1 MKIIIDIYGGDN
13 APLAPLKGAEMAVK
27 ELGVEIIAVG
37 NEAKMKEICEKENIS
52 TEGFTFVDAPIVMP
66 VCAEPTSALKE
77 YKESSLVKG
86 LSLLA
91 EGEGDAYVGA
101 GSTGAIVVAAT
112 LIVKRIK
119 GIKRAALASVLPGLE
134 KDYML
139 LDLGANVECRPEML
153 NQFGMMGSVYMQSVE
168 GIKNPTVGLINIGVE
183 ESKGTEL
190 QKEAFALMQKADYNF
205 IGNVEVRDVPAGAC
219 DVAVADGWTG
229 NIVLKTIEGLGKG
242 FGKMLKSMLMKNAL
256 TKISALILKDSIR
269 NFKDKM
275 DSTKRG
281 GAPLLGIAKPVIKA
295 HGNSNPVAFK
305 NAINQA
311 KIFVETDINGTI
323 SAAIAKA
330 KEEKEA

>member
-37 NEAKMKEICEKENIS
+37 NEEEMKKICAEENIS
-52 TEGFTFVDAPIVMP
+52 TEGIEFVDAPLVMP

-91 EGEGDAYVGA
+91 EGAGDAYVGA

-119 GIKRAALASVLPGLE
+119 GIKRAALASVLPGME
-134 KDYML
+134 HDYML

-153 NQFGMMGSVYMQSVE
+153 NQFGMMGSVYMKSVV
-168 GIKNPTVGLINIGVE
+168 GIENPTVGLINIGVE

-190 QKEAFALMQKADYNF
+190 QKQALELMKKADYNF
-205 IGNVEVRDVPAGAC
+205 VGNVEVRDVPNGIC

-229 NIVLKTIEGLGKG
+229 NIVLKTIEGLGKS
-242 FGKMLKSMLMKNAL
+242 FGKMLKGMLKKNIL
-256 TKISALILKDSIR
+256 TKMSAVLLKDGLR
-269 NFKDKM
+269 AFKSKV
-275 DSTKRG
+275 DSSTRG

-305 NAINQA
+305 NAILQA
-311 KIFVETDINGTI
+311 KIFVETDVNGTI
-323 SAAIAKA
+323 SSALRNM
-330 KEEKEA
+330 KEESAE

>member
-1 MKIIIDIYGGDN
+1 MKIIFDIYGGDN

-37 NEAKMKEICEKENIS
+37 NEAEMKEICEKENIS
-52 TEGFTFVDAPIVMP
+52 TKGITFVDAPLVMP

-91 EGEGDAYVGA
+91 EGAGDAYVGA

-134 KDYML
+134 HDYML

-153 NQFGMMGSVYMQSVE
+153 VQFGMMGSVYMKSIE
-168 GIKNPTVGLINIGVE
+168 GIENPTVGLVNIGVE
-183 ESKGTEL
+183 ESKGTEIH
-190 QKEAFALMQKADYNF
+190 KEAYGLMQKADYNF

-242 FGKMLKSMLMKNAL
+242 FGKMLKGMLMKNIF
-256 TKISALILKDSIR
+256 TKISALFLKDGIKG
-269 NFKDKM
+269 FKAKM
-275 DSTKRG
+275 DSTTRG

-305 NAINQA
+305 NAIKQA

-323 SAAIAKA
+323 SSAIAKM
-330 KEEKEA
+330 KEDKAE

>member
-1 MKIIIDIYGGDN
+1 MKIIFDIYGGDN

-27 ELGVEIIAVG
+27 ELGVEIVAVG
-37 NEAKMKEICEKENIS
+37 NEAEMKEICEKENIS
-52 TEGFTFVDAPIVMP
+52 TEGITFVDAPLVMP
-66 VCAEPTSALKE
+66 VCADPTAALKE

-119 GIKRAALASVLPGLE
+119 GIKRAALASVMPGLE
-134 KDYML
+134 RDYML

-153 NQFGMMGSVYMQSVE
+153 VQFGMMGSVYMKSVE
-168 GIKNPTVGLINIGVE
+168 GIENPTVGLVNIGVE

-190 QKEAFALMQKADYNF
+190 HKEAYGLMKNADYNF

-219 DVAVADGWTG
+219 DVAVTDGWTG
-229 NIVLKTIEGLGKG
+229 NIVLKTVEGVGKG
-242 FGKMLKSMLMKNAL
+242 FGKMLKGMLMKNAL
-256 TKISALILKDSIR
+256 TKISALFLKDGIKS
-269 NFKDKM
+269 FKDKM
-275 DSTKRG
+275 DAGKRG

-295 HGNSNPVAFK
+295 HGNSDAFAFK

-323 SAAIAKA
+323 SAALAKA
-330 KEEKEA
+330 KEEKEI

>member
-1 MKIIIDIYGGDN
+1 MKIILDIYGGDN

-37 NEAKMKEICEKENIS
+37 NEAEMKEICEKEKIS
-52 TEGFTFVDAPIVMP
+52 TDGFTFVDAPLVMP

-112 LIVKRIK
+112 LVVKRIK
-119 GIKRAALASVLPGLE
+119 GIKRAALASVMPGLE
-134 KDYML
+134 HDYML

-153 NQFGMMGSVYMQSVE
+153 VQFGMMGSVYMKSVE
-168 GIKNPTVGLINIGVE
+168 GIENPTVGLVNIGVE
-183 ESKGTEL
+183 ESKGTEVH
-190 QKEAFALMQKADYNF
+190 KEAYGLMKNAGYNF

-219 DVAVADGWTG
+219 DVAVTDGWTG
-229 NIVLKTIEGLGKG
+229 NIVLKTVEGLGKG
-242 FGKMLKSMLMKNAL
+242 FGKMLKGMLMKNAL
-256 TKISALILKDSIR
+256 TKISALFLKDGIKS
-269 NFKDKM
+269 FKDKM
-275 DSTKRG
+275 DAGKRG

-295 HGNSNPVAFK
+295 HGNSDAFAFK

-323 SAAIAKA
+323 SAALAKA
-330 KEEKEA
+330 KEEKEI

>member
-1 MKIIIDIYGGDN
+1 MKIILDIYGGDN

-37 NEAKMKEICEKENIS
+37 NEAEMKEICEKEKIS
-52 TEGFTFVDAPIVMP
+52 TDGFTFVDAPLVMP

-86 LSLLA
+86 LELLSK
-91 EGEGDAYVGA
+91 GEGDAYVGA

-153 NQFGMMGSVYMQSVE
+153 NQFGMMGSVYMQSVM
-168 GIKNPTVGLINIGVE
+168 GIQNPTVGLINIGVE

-242 FGKMLKSMLMKNAL
+242 FGKMLKGMLMKNIF
-256 TKISALILKDSIR
+256 TKISALFLKDGIKG
-269 NFKDKM
+269 FKAKM
-275 DSTKRG
+275 DSTTRG
-281 GAPLLGIAKPVIKA
+281 GAPLLGIAIPVIKA

-305 NAINQA
+305 NAIKQA

-323 SAAIAKA
+323 SSAIAKM
-330 KEEKEA
+330 KEDKAE

>member
-1 MKIIIDIYGGDN
+1 MKIIFDIYGGDN

-37 NEAKMKEICEKENIS
+37 NEAEMKEICEKENIS
-52 TEGFTFVDAPIVMP
+52 TKGITFVDAPLVMP

-91 EGEGDAYVGA
+91 EGAGDAYVGA

-134 KDYML
+134 HDYML

-153 NQFGMMGSVYMQSVE
+153 VQCGMMGSVYMKSIE
-168 GIKNPTVGLINIGVE
+168 GIENPAVGLVNIGVE
-183 ESKGTEL
+183 ESKGTEIH
-190 QKEAFALMQKADYNF
+190 KEAYGLMQKADYNF

-242 FGKMLKSMLMKNAL
+242 FGKMLKGMLMKNVF
-256 TKISALILKDSIR
+256 TKISALFLKDGIKG
-269 NFKDKM
+269 FKAKM
-275 DSTKRG
+275 DSTTRG

-305 NAINQA
+305 NAIKQA

-323 SAAIAKA
+323 SSAIAKM
-330 KEEKEA
+330 KEDKAE

>member
-37 NEAKMKEICEKENIS
+37 NEAEMKEICEKENIS
-52 TEGFTFVDAPIVMP
+52 TEGFTFVDAPLVMP

-86 LSLLA
+86 LELLSK
-91 EGEGDAYVGA
+91 GEGDAYVGA

-134 KDYML
+134 HDYML

-168 GIKNPTVGLINIGVE
+168 GVKNPTVGLINIGVE

-242 FGKMLKSMLMKNAL
+242 FGKMLKGMLMKNGL
-256 TKISALILKDSIR
+256 TKICALVLKDGIR

-305 NAINQA
+305 NAIKQA

-323 SAAIAKA
+323 SSAIAKM
-330 KEEKEA
+330 KEEKAE

>member
-1 MKIIIDIYGGDN
+1 MKIIMDMYGGDN

-27 ELGVEIIAVG
+27 ELGTEIIAVG
-37 NEAKMKEICEKENIS
+37 NEAEMKKICEEENIS
-52 TEGFTFVDAPIVMP
+52 TKGFTFVDAPLVMP

-86 LSLLA
+86 LELLA
-91 EGEGDAYVGA
+91 AGEGDAYVGA

-119 GIKRAALASVLPGLE
+119 GIKRAALASVLPGME

-153 NQFGMMGSVYMQSVE
+153 NQFGMMGSVYMQSVQ
-168 GIKNPTVGLINIGVE
+168 GIENPTVGLINIGVE
-183 ESKGTEL
+183 ESKGTQL
-190 QKEAFALMQKADYNF
+190 QKDAFELMKKANYNF

-229 NIVLKTIEGLGKG
+229 NIVLKVIEGLGKS
-242 FGKMLKSMLMKNAL
+242 FGKMLKAMLMKNL
-256 TKISALILKDSIR
+256 FTKLSALFLKDGIKG
-269 NFKDKM
+269 FKNKV
-275 DSTKRG
+275 DSSTRG

-305 NAINQA
+305 NAVKQA
-311 KIFVETDINGTI
+311 KIFVETDVNGTI
-323 SAAIAKA
+323 SAALAKM
-330 KEEKEA
+330 KEEAAE

>member
-1 MKIIIDIYGGDN
+1 MKIILDIYGGDN

-37 NEAKMKEICEKENIS
+37 NEAEMKEICEKENIS
-52 TEGFTFVDAPIVMP
+52 TEGFTFVDAPLVMP

-86 LSLLA
+86 LELLSK
-91 EGEGDAYVGA
+91 GEGDAYVGA

-168 GIKNPTVGLINIGVE
+168 GIENPTVGLINIGVE

-190 QKEAFALMQKADYNF
+190 QKEAFALMQNADYNF

-242 FGKMLKSMLMKNAL
+242 FGRMLKGMLMKNL
-256 TKISALILKDSIR
+256 FTKMSAVFLKDGIR
-269 NFKDKM
+269 EFKGKM

-305 NAINQA
+305 NAIKQA

>member
-1 MKIIIDIYGGDN
+1 
-13 APLAPLKGAEMAVK
+13 
-27 ELGVEIIAVG
+27 
-37 NEAKMKEICEKENIS
+37 
-52 TEGFTFVDAPIVMP
+52 MP

-86 LSLLA
+86 LELLSK
-91 EGEGDAYVGA
+91 GEGDAYVGA
-101 GSTGAIVVAAT
+101 GSSGAIVVAAT

-134 KDYML
+134 HDYML

-153 NQFGMMGSVYMQSVE
+153 SQFGMMGSVYMKSVE
-168 GIKNPTVGLINIGVE
+168 GIENPTVGLINIGVE

-242 FGKMLKSMLMKNAL
+242 FGKMLKGMLMKNIF
-256 TKISALILKDSIR
+256 TKISALFLKDGIKG
-269 NFKDKM
+269 FKAKM
-275 DSTKRG
+275 DSTTRG

-305 NAINQA
+305 NAIKQA

-323 SAAIAKA
+323 SSAIAKM
-330 KEEKEA
+330 KEDKAE

>member
-1 MKIIIDIYGGDN
+1 MKIIMDMYGGDN

-27 ELGVEIIAVG
+27 ELGTEIIAVG
-37 NEAKMKEICEKENIS
+37 NEVEMKEICAKENID
-52 TEGFTFVDAPIVMP
+52 TTGFTFVDAPLVMP

-86 LSLLA
+86 LELLA
-91 EGEGDAYVGA
+91 AGEGDAYVGA

-119 GIKRAALASVLPGLE
+119 GIKRAALASVLPGME

-153 NQFGMMGSVYMQSVE
+153 NQFGMMGSVYMQSVQ
-168 GIKNPTVGLINIGVE
+168 GIENPTVGLINIGVE
-183 ESKGTEL
+183 ESKGTQL
-190 QKEAFALMQKADYNF
+190 QKDAFELMKKADYNF

-229 NIVLKTIEGLGKG
+229 NIVLKVIEGLGKS
-242 FGKMLKSMLMKNAL
+242 FGKMLKAMLMKNL
-256 TKISALILKDSIR
+256 FTKLSALFLKDGIKG
-269 NFKDKM
+269 FKNKV
-275 DSTKRG
+275 DSSTRG

-305 NAINQA
+305 NAVKQA
-311 KIFVETDINGTI
+311 KIFVETDVNGTI
-323 SAAIAKA
+323 SAALAKM
-330 KEEKEA
+330 KEEAAE

>member
-1 MKIIIDIYGGDN
+1 MYGGDN

-27 ELGVEIIAVG
+27 ELGTEIIAVG
-37 NEAKMKEICEKENIS
+37 NEAEMKKICEEENIS
-52 TEGFTFVDAPIVMP
+52 TKGFTFVDAPLVMP

-86 LSLLA
+86 LELLA
-91 EGEGDAYVGA
+91 AGEGDAYVGA

-119 GIKRAALASVLPGLE
+119 GIKRAALASVLPGME

-153 NQFGMMGSVYMQSVE
+153 NQFGMMGSVYMQSVQ
-168 GIKNPTVGLINIGVE
+168 GIENPTVGLINIGVE
-183 ESKGTEL
+183 ESKGTQL
-190 QKEAFALMQKADYNF
+190 QKDAFELMKKADYNF

-229 NIVLKTIEGLGKG
+229 NIVLKVIEGLGKS
-242 FGKMLKSMLMKNAL
+242 FGKMLKAMLMKNL
-256 TKISALILKDSIR
+256 FTKLSALFLKDGIKG
-269 NFKDKM
+269 FKNKV
-275 DSTKRG
+275 DSSTRG

-305 NAINQA
+305 NAVKQA
-311 KIFVETDINGTI
+311 KIFVETDVNGTI
-323 SAAIAKA
+323 SAALAKM
-330 KEEKEA
+330 KEEAAE

>member
-1 MKIIIDIYGGDN
+1 MKIIVDIYGGDY
-13 APLAPLKGAEMAVK
+13 APLAPLKGAELAVK

-37 NEAKMKEICEKENIS
+37 NEKEMREICEKEGIS
-52 TEGFTFVDAPIVMP
+52 TEGMEFVDAPLVMP

-86 LSLLA
+86 LSLLS
-91 EGEGDAYVGA
+91 EGAGDAYVGA

-119 GIKRAALASVLPGLE
+119 GIKRAALAAVMPGLE

-153 NQFGMMGSVYMQSVE
+153 NQFGMMGSVFMESVV
-168 GIKNPTVGLINIGVE
+168 GVKNPTVGLINIGVE
-183 ESKGTEL
+183 ESKGTDL
-190 QKEAFALMQKADYNF
+190 QKEALALMKNADYNF
-205 IGNVEVRDVPAGAC
+205 VGNVEVRDVPYGVC

-229 NIVLKTIEGLGKG
+229 NIVLKTVEGVGKG
-242 FGKMLKSMLMKNAL
+242 FGKMIKAMLKKNIFTML
-256 TKISALILKDSIR
+256 SALVLKGGLEEL
-269 NFKDKM
+269 KGKM

-295 HGNSNPVAFK
+295 HGNSNAVAFR
-305 NAINQA
+305 NAIEQA
-311 KIFVETDINGTI
+311 KIFTETDVNGTI
-323 SAAIAKA
+323 TKAIAKM
-330 KEEKEA
+330 KEKA

>member
-13 APLAPLKGAEMAVK
+13 APLAPLKGAEIAVK

-37 NEAKMKEICEKENIS
+37 NEAEMKEICEKENIS
-52 TEGFTFVDAPIVMP
+52 TAGFTFVDAPLVMP
-66 VCAEPTSALKE
+66 VCAEPTSSLKE

-134 KDYML
+134 HDYML

-153 NQFGMMGSVYMQSVE
+153 NQFGMMGSVYMKSVE
-168 GIKNPTVGLINIGVE
+168 GIENPTVGLINIGVE

-242 FGKMLKSMLMKNAL
+242 FGKMLRGMLMKNAL
-256 TKISALILKDSIR
+256 TKLSALFLKDGIKS
-269 NFKDKM
+269 FKTKM
-275 DSTKRG
+275 DSTTRG

-305 NAINQA
+305 NAIKQA

-323 SAAIAKA
+323 SSAIAKM
-330 KEEKEA
+330 KEEKAE

>member
-37 NEAKMKEICEKENIS
+37 NEAEMNEICERENIS
-52 TEGFTFVDAPIVMP
+52 TKGFTFVDAPLVMP

-86 LSLLA
+86 LELLSK
-91 EGEGDAYVGA
+91 GEGDAYVGA

-134 KDYML
+134 HDYML

-153 NQFGMMGSVYMQSVE
+153 SQFGMMGSVYMKSVE
-168 GIKNPTVGLINIGVE
+168 GIENPTVGLINIGVE

-242 FGKMLKSMLMKNAL
+242 FGKMLKGMLMKNIF
-256 TKISALILKDSIR
+256 TKISALFLKDGIKG
-269 NFKDKM
+269 FKAKM
-275 DSTKRG
+275 DSTTRG
-281 GAPLLGIAKPVIKA
+281 GAPLLGIARPVIKA

-305 NAINQA
+305 NAIKQA

-323 SAAIAKA
+323 SSAIAKM
-330 KEEKEA
+330 KEDKAE

>member
-37 NEAKMKEICEKENIS
+37 NEAEMKEICAKENIS
-52 TEGFTFVDAPIVMP
+52 TEGFTFVDAPLVMP

-86 LSLLA
+86 LELLSK
-91 EGEGDAYVGA
+91 GEGDAYVGA
-101 GSTGAIVVAAT
+101 GSTGAMVVAAT

-119 GIKRAALASVLPGLE
+119 GIKRAALASVLPGME

-153 NQFGMMGSVYMQSVE
+153 NQFGMMGSVYMQSVQ
-168 GIKNPTVGLINIGVE
+168 GIENPTVGLINIGVE

-190 QKEAFALMQKADYNF
+190 QKSAFELMKKADYNF
-205 IGNVEVRDVPAGAC
+205 IGNVEVRDVPNGIC

-229 NIVLKTIEGLGKG
+229 NIVLKTIEGLGKS
-242 FGKMLKSMLMKNAL
+242 FGKMLKGMLMKNIL
-256 TKISALILKDSIR
+256 TKLSALLLKDGLAT
-269 NFKDKM
+269 FKSKV
-275 DSTKRG
+275 DSTTRG

-305 NAINQA
+305 NAIKQA
-311 KIFVETDINGTI
+311 KIFVETDVNGTI
-323 SAAIAKA
+323 TAALAKM
-330 KEEKEA
+330 KEEAAE

>member
-37 NEAKMKEICEKENIS
+37 NETEMREICEKENIS
-52 TEGFTFVDAPIVMP
+52 TKGFTFVDAPLVMP
-66 VCAEPTSALKE
+66 VCAEPTSSLKE

-86 LSLLA
+86 LELLSM
-91 EGEGDAYVGA
+91 GEGDAYVGA

-119 GIKRAALASVLPGLE
+119 GIKRAALASVVPGF
-134 KDYML
+134 KNDYML

-153 NQFGMMGSVYMQSVE
+153 NQFGMMGSVYMQSVV
-168 GIKNPTVGLINIGVE
+168 GIENPTVGLINIGVE
-183 ESKGTEL
+183 DSKGTEL
-190 QKEAFALMQKADYNF
+190 QKEALALMKNASYNF
-205 IGNVEVRDVPAGAC
+205 IGNVEVRDVPKGIC

-229 NIVLKTIEGLGKG
+229 NIVLKTIEGVGKG
-242 FGKMLKSMLMKNAL
+242 FGKMIKKMFKKNILSKLAYILVKGGVDEFKS
-256 TKISALILKDSIR
+256 
-269 NFKDKM
+269 KM

-311 KIFVETDINGTI
+311 KIFVETDVNGTI
-323 SAAIAKA
+323 STALAKM
-330 KEEKEA
+330 KEEAAE

>member
-1 MKIIIDIYGGDN
+1 MKIILDIYGGDN

-37 NEAKMKEICEKENIS
+37 NEAEMKEICEKENIS
-52 TEGFTFVDAPIVMP
+52 TEGFTFVDAPLVMP

-86 LSLLA
+86 LELLSK
-91 EGEGDAYVGA
+91 GEGDAYVGA

-153 NQFGMMGSVYMQSVE
+153 NQFGMMGSVYMQSVMGVE
-168 GIKNPTVGLINIGVE
+168 NPTVGLINIGVE

-242 FGKMLKSMLMKNAL
+242 FGKMLKGMFKKNLLTILAAAL
-256 TKISALILKDSIR
+256 VKNGIDG
-269 NFKDKM
+269 FKNKM

-295 HGNSNPVAFK
+295 HGNSNPLAFR
-305 NAINQA
+305 NAIEQA

-323 SAAIAKA
+323 SAALAKM
-330 KEEKEA
+330 KEEEK

>member
-1 MKIIIDIYGGDN
+1 MKIIMDMYGGDN

-27 ELGVEIIAVG
+27 ELGTEIIAVG
-37 NEAKMKEICEKENIS
+37 NEAEMKEICVKENID
-52 TEGFTFVDAPIVMP
+52 TTGFTFVDAPLVMP

-86 LSLLA
+86 LELLA
-91 EGEGDAYVGA
+91 AGEGDAYVGA

-119 GIKRAALASVLPGLE
+119 GIKRAALASVLPGME

-153 NQFGMMGSVYMQSVE
+153 NQFGMMGSVYMQSVQ
-168 GIKNPTVGLINIGVE
+168 GIENPTVGLINIGVE
-183 ESKGTEL
+183 ESKGTQL
-190 QKEAFALMQKADYNF
+190 QKDAFELMKKADYNF

-229 NIVLKTIEGLGKG
+229 NIVLKVIEGLGKS
-242 FGKMLKSMLMKNAL
+242 FGKMLKAMLMKNIF
-256 TKISALILKDSIR
+256 TKLSALFLKDGIKG
-269 NFKDKM
+269 FKNKV
-275 DSTKRG
+275 DSSTRG

-305 NAINQA
+305 NAVKQA
-311 KIFVETDINGTI
+311 KIFVETDVNGTI
-323 SAAIAKA
+323 SAALAKM
-330 KEEKEA
+330 KEEAAE

>member
-37 NEAKMKEICEKENIS
+37 NEAEMKKICHEENID
-52 TEGFTFVDAPIVMP
+52 TTGFEFVDAPLVMP

-91 EGEGDAYVGA
+91 EGAGDAYVGA

-119 GIKRAALASVLPGLE
+119 GIKRAALASVLPGME
-134 KDYML
+134 NDYML

-153 NQFGMMGSVYMQSVE
+153 NQFGMMGSVYMKSVV
-168 GIKNPTVGLINIGVE
+168 GIENPTVGLINIGVE
-183 ESKGTEL
+183 ESKGTDL
-190 QKEAFALMQKADYNF
+190 QKQAFELMKKADYNF
-205 IGNVEVRDVPAGAC
+205 IGNVEVRDVPNGIC

-229 NIVLKTIEGLGKG
+229 NVVLKVIEGLGKS
-242 FGKMLKSMLMKNAL
+242 FGKMLKGMLMKNLL
-256 TKISALILKDSIR
+256 TKVSALFLKDGIR
-269 NFKDKM
+269 NFKNKV
-275 DSTKRG
+275 DSTTRG

-305 NAINQA
+305 NAIKQA
-311 KIFVETDINGTI
+311 KIFVETDVNGTI
-323 SAAIAKA
+323 SAALAKM
-330 KEEKEA
+330 KEEAAE

>member
-1 MKIIIDIYGGDN
+1 MKIIMDIYGGDN
-13 APLAPLKGAEMAVK
+13 APLEPLKGAALAVK

-37 NEAKMKEICEKENIS
+37 NEKEMREICEKEGIS
-52 TEGFTFVDAPIVMP
+52 TEKIEFVDAPLVMP
-66 VCAEPTSALKE
+66 VCAEPTSAMKE

-91 EGEGDAYVGA
+91 EGAGDAYVGA

-119 GIKRAALASVLPGLE
+119 GIKRAALAAVMPGLE

-153 NQFGMMGSVYMQSVE
+153 SQFGMMGSVFMENVVGAQ
-168 GIKNPTVGLINIGVE
+168 NPTVGLINIGVE

-190 QKEAFALMQKADYNF
+190 QKEALAIMKKADYNF
-205 IGNVEVRDVPAGAC
+205 IGNVEVRDVPYGVC

-229 NIVLKTIEGLGKG
+229 NIVLKTVEGVGKG
-242 FGKMLKSMLMKNAL
+242 FGKMIKAMLKKNILTML
-256 TKISALILKDSIR
+256 SALVLKGGLDEL
-269 NFKDKM
+269 KGKM
-275 DSTKRG
+275 DSAKRG

-295 HGNSNPVAFK
+295 HGNSNAEAFK

-311 KIFVETDINGTI
+311 KIFTETDVIGTI
-323 SAAIAKA
+323 TKAIAKM
-330 KEEKEA
+330 KEDA

>member
-1 MKIIIDIYGGDN
+1 MKIIFDIYGGDN

-37 NEAKMKEICEKENIS
+37 NEAEMKEICEKENIS
-52 TEGFTFVDAPIVMP
+52 TKGITFVDAPLVMP

-91 EGEGDAYVGA
+91 EGAGDAYVGA

-134 KDYML
+134 HDYML

-153 NQFGMMGSVYMQSVE
+153 VQFGMMGSVYMQSVE
-168 GIKNPTVGLINIGVE
+168 GVENPTVGLINIGVE

-205 IGNVEVRDVPAGAC
+205 IGNVEVRDVPAGTC

-242 FGKMLKSMLMKNAL
+242 FGKMLKGMLMKNAL
-256 TKISALILKDSIR
+256 TKISALFLKDGIKG
-269 NFKDKM
+269 FKAKM
-275 DSTKRG
+275 DSTTRG

-305 NAINQA
+305 NAIKQA

-323 SAAIAKA
+323 SSAIAKK
-330 KEEKEA
+330 KEDKAV

>member
-37 NEAKMKEICEKENIS
+37 NEAEMKEICEKENIS
-52 TEGFTFVDAPIVMP
+52 TEGFTFVDAPLVMP

-91 EGEGDAYVGA
+91 EGAGDAYVGA

-134 KDYML
+134 HDYML

-168 GIKNPTVGLINIGVE
+168 GIENPTVGLINIGVE

-205 IGNVEVRDVPAGAC
+205 IGNVEVREVPAGAC

-242 FGKMLKSMLMKNAL
+242 FGKMLKGMLMKNAL
-256 TKISALILKDSIR
+256 TKISALILKDGIR

-323 SAAIAKA
+323 SSAIAKM
-330 KEEKEA
+330 KEEKAE

>member
-1 MKIIIDIYGGDN
+1 MKIILDIYGGDN

-37 NEAKMKEICEKENIS
+37 NEAEMKEICENEKIS
-52 TEGFTFVDAPIVMP
+52 TDGFTFVDAPLVMP

-86 LSLLA
+86 LELLSK
-91 EGEGDAYVGA
+91 GEGDAYVGA

-119 GIKRAALASVLPGLE
+119 GIKRAALASVLPGME
-134 KDYML
+134 NDYML

-153 NQFGMMGSVYMQSVE
+153 NQFGMMGSVYMKSVV
-168 GIKNPTVGLINIGVE
+168 GIENPTVGLINIGVE

-242 FGKMLKSMLMKNAL
+242 FGRMLKGMLMKNL
-256 TKISALILKDSIR
+256 FTKMSAVFLKDGIR
-269 NFKDKM
+269 EFKGKM

-305 NAINQA
+305 NAIKQA